1 MAEALLR
8 ARLADVDPTIV
19 VASAGLLFD
28 GRPAER
34 NAVKVMAQRGLD
46 IRDHRSQIIS
56 AELLAPTS
64 LILGMQRTHVRE
76 VAALDPDLFARSFT
90 LPELVNLGRLV
101 GPPVRGETLRGW
113 AERIGS
119 LRSPADYA
127 LPDPAAEISDPM
139 GQSVRGF
146 RACAERIDD
155 RLAELVELAWPTY
168 DATPGDA
175 HVAPATTGGPH
186 ADRDRR

>member
-8 ARLADVDPTIV
+8 ARLADVDPSIE

-34 NAVKVMAQRGLD
+34 NAVKAMAQRGLD
-46 IRDHRSQIIS
+46 LRDHRSQIIS
-56 AELLAPTS
+56 AELLAPAS

-76 VAALDPDLFARSFT
+76 VVALGPDLFARSFT
-90 LPELVNLGRLV
+90 LIELVHAGRIV

-113 AERIGS
+113 AERIGT
-119 LRSPADYA
+119 LRSQADYE
-127 LPDPAAEISDPM
+127 LPDPGSEISDPM
-139 GQSVRGF
+139 GQSARAF
-146 RACAERIDD
+146 RACAETIDA

-168 DATPGDA
+168 DATPGDPR
-175 HVAPATTGGPH
+175 VAPATTGGPH

>member
-1 MAEALLR
+1 MAEAMLR
-8 ARLADVDPTIV
+8 ARLADVDPSLEV
-19 VASAGLLFD
+19 GSAGLLFD

-34 NAVKVMAQRGLD
+34 HAVKVMAQRGLD

-56 AELLAPTS
+56 VELLAPTS

-76 VAALDPDLFARSFT
+76 VAALDPALFARSFT
-90 LPELVNLGRLV
+90 LPELVHAGRLV

-119 LRSPADYA
+119 LRSPADYE
-127 LPDPAAEISDPM
+127 LPDPGAEIADPM
-139 GQSVRGF
+139 GQSVRAF

-155 RLAELVELAWPTY
+155 RLAELVELAWPAH
-168 DATPGDA
+168 DATPGDDR
-175 HVAPATTGGPH
+175 VAPATSGGPH